1 MLQTPPK
8 VPLVLRRLCS
18 SIRKPARERFAE
30 VRKRWTRSGT
40 EVGELTQAGNSGPAA
55 GGTDVAEA
63 RYRSFIVSR
72 FDEDLEMDRP
82 SLIRLERIE
91 IDGLFGL
98 YDHRIDLNLKDR
110 VTLLHGPNGVGK
122 TTTLGMVDA
131 LLRRNMGYFGRLP
144 FRRFL
149 LRFEDETELAL
160 TADESGGTRR
170 LAKLAL
176 ERPDGQRELDVVRLV
191 TDAESIAAGVE
202 HLARSSDGD
211 GWIDVRDGEFLR
223 DREVVRRYGESD
235 PGGEQA
241 PPWLDEF
248 SRSTNTHFIRAQRL
262 VRTGIGDDT
271 HRVFLSRHVPSLSQV
286 VECSRDFQRRLG
298 RTMADY
304 GRQAQTLDQTF
315 PQRLMSGDDL
325 PPEDQEDL
333 EQRMVGL
340 ERKTEEFKKIGILD
354 ETPTRPIEHL
364 GEMDDT
370 QRRVMALYVRDT
382 EEKLGTLEDLASRTR
397 TLLDNVN
404 GKYRHK
410 RIRLDREDG
419 LVAEGEQGQRLPLDS
434 LSSGEQHELVLH
446 YDMLF
451 RVRPNTVVLV
461 DEPELSLHV
470 EWQGMF
476 LPELIEIVQ
485 LAGFDAIVA
494 THSPFIV
501 GERDDLMVGLGDLA

>member
-1 MLQTPPK
+1 MDQT
-8 VPLVLRRLCS
+8 
-18 SIRKPARERFAE
+18 
-30 VRKRWTRSGT
+30 
-40 EVGELTQAGNSGPAA
+40 
-55 GGTDVAEA
+55 
-63 RYRSFIVSR
+63 
-72 FDEDLEMDRP
+72 
-82 SLIRLERIE
+82 SLLRLERIE

-98 YDHRIDLNLKDR
+98 YHHCIDLNLKDR

-131 LLRRNMGYFGRLP
+131 LLRGNMGYFGRLP
-144 FRRFL
+144 FSRFL
-149 LRFEDETELAL
+149 LRFEDETVLKLNATEPGE
-160 TADESGGTRR
+160 TSRR
-170 LAKLAL
+170 AEFAL
-176 ERPDGQRELDVVRLV
+176 ERPNGQRELDVVPLV
-191 TDAESIAAGVE
+191 AHAESIAANLDY
-202 HLARSSDGD
+202 LARSPDED
-211 GWIDVRDGEFLR
+211 GWIDVRDGEFIR
-223 DREVVRRYGESD
+223 DREVVRRFGGSD
-235 PGGEQA
+235 PGRGQT

-262 VRTGIGDDT
+262 VRTGIGDYT
-271 HRVFLSRHVPSLSQV
+271 HRGRGLLPRQVPSLSQI

-325 PPEDQEDL
+325 PREDQEDL
-333 EQRMVGL
+333 EQRMIEL

-364 GEMDDT
+364 GDMDAT

-476 LPELIEIVQ
+476 LPELTEIVQ
-485 LAGFDAIVA
+485 LAAFDAIVA

>member
-1 MLQTPPK
+1 M
-8 VPLVLRRLCS
+8 
-18 SIRKPARERFAE
+18 
-30 VRKRWTRSGT
+30 RKRWTRSGT

-55 GGTDVAEA
+55 KGTDVAEA

-82 SLIRLERIE
+82 SLIRLESIE

-160 TADESGGTRR
+160 TADESGETRR

-176 ERPDGQRELDVVRLV
+176 ERPDGQRELDEVRLI
-191 TDAESIAAGVE
+191 TDADSIAAGVE
-202 HLARSSDGD
+202 YLARSPDGD
-211 GWIDVRDGEFLR
+211 GWIDERDGEFLR
-223 DREVVRRYGESD
+223 DREIVRRYGVPD

-262 VRTGIGDDT
+262 VRTGIGDYT
-271 HRVFLSRHVPSLSQV
+271 HRRRGLLPRQVPSLSQV
-286 VECSRDFQRRLG
+286 VECSRDFHRRLG

-315 PQRLMSGDDL
+315 PQRLMSGEDL
-325 PPEDQEDL
+325 PRGDQEDL
-333 EQRMVGL
+333 EERMAGL

-364 GEMDDT
+364 GDMDAT

-382 EEKLGTLEDLASRTR
+382 EEKLGTLEDLAGRTR
-397 TLLDNVN
+397 ALLDNVN

-419 LVAEGEQGQRLPLDS
+419 LVAEGGQGKRLPLDS

-451 RVRPNTVVLV
+451 RVQPNSVVLI

-476 LPELIEIVQ
+476 LPELLEIVR

>member
-1 MLQTPPK
+1 MDQT
-8 VPLVLRRLCS
+8 
-18 SIRKPARERFAE
+18 
-30 VRKRWTRSGT
+30 
-40 EVGELTQAGNSGPAA
+40 
-55 GGTDVAEA
+55 
-63 RYRSFIVSR
+63 
-72 FDEDLEMDRP
+72 
-82 SLIRLERIE
+82 SLLRLERIE

-98 YDHRIDLNLKDR
+98 YHHCIDLNLTDR

-131 LLRRNMGYFGRLP
+131 LLRGNMGYFGRLP

-149 LRFEDETELAL
+149 LRFEDETELELIAGDL
-160 TADESGGTRR
+160 HGTDRRAD
-170 LAKLAL
+170 LAL
-176 ERPDGQRELDVVRLV
+176 QRPDGQQELDKVSLV
-191 TDAESIAAGVE
+191 TRLESIAASVE
-202 HLARSSDGD
+202 YLARSPDED
-211 GWIDVRDGEFLR
+211 GWIDVRDGEFIR
-223 DREVVRRYGESD
+223 DREVLLRYGDSD
-235 PGGEQA
+235 SGREQA

-262 VRTGIGDDT
+262 VRTGIGSYAQ
-271 HRVFLSRHVPSLSQV
+271 RGRGLLPRQVPSLSQV
-286 VECSRDFQRRLG
+286 VECSRDFHRRLG

-325 PPEDQEDL
+325 PREDQEDL
-333 EQRMVGL
+333 DQRMIEL
-340 ERKTEEFKKIGILD
+340 ERKTGEFKKIGILD

-364 GEMDDT
+364 GDMDAT

-419 LVAEGEQGQRLPLDS
+419 LVAVGEQGQRLPLDS

-446 YDMLF
+446 CTQLWRDIS
-451 RVRPNTVVLV
+451 RW
-461 DEPELSLHV
+461 ESLN
-470 EWQGMF
+470 
-476 LPELIEIVQ
+476 
-485 LAGFDAIVA
+485 AGYSILREQQA
-494 THSPFIV
+494 
-501 GERDDLMVGLGDLA
+501 

>member
-1 MLQTPPK
+1 MDQT
-8 VPLVLRRLCS
+8 
-18 SIRKPARERFAE
+18 
-30 VRKRWTRSGT
+30 
-40 EVGELTQAGNSGPAA
+40 
-55 GGTDVAEA
+55 
-63 RYRSFIVSR
+63 
-72 FDEDLEMDRP
+72 
-82 SLIRLERIE
+82 SLLRLERIE

-98 YDHRIDLNLKDR
+98 YDHRIDLNLTDR

-131 LLRRNMGYFGRLP
+131 LLRGNMSYFGRLP
-144 FRRFL
+144 FSRFL
-149 LRFEDETELAL
+149 LRFEDETELEL
-160 TADESGGTRR
+160 IADEFSGTNRR
-170 LAKLAL
+170 ADLAL
-176 ERPDGQRELDVVRLV
+176 QRPNSQREHDVVSIV
-191 TDAESIAAGVE
+191 AHAESIAAGVE
-202 HLARSSDGD
+202 HLARSPDED
-211 GWIDVRDGEFLR
+211 GWIDTRDGEFIL
-223 DREVVRRYGESD
+223 DREVLRRYGGSD
-235 PGGEQA
+235 AGREQA
-241 PPWLDEF
+241 PPWLNEF

-262 VRTGIGDDT
+262 VRTGIGNYA
-271 HRVFLSRHVPSLSQV
+271 HRGRGLLPRHVPSMSQV

-315 PQRLMSGDDL
+315 PQRLMSGEDL
-325 PPEDQEDL
+325 PREDQEDL
-333 EQRMVGL
+333 EQRMTEL

-364 GEMDDT
+364 GDMDAT

>member
-1 MLQTPPK
+1 MDQT
-8 VPLVLRRLCS
+8 
-18 SIRKPARERFAE
+18 
-30 VRKRWTRSGT
+30 
-40 EVGELTQAGNSGPAA
+40 
-55 GGTDVAEA
+55 
-63 RYRSFIVSR
+63 
-72 FDEDLEMDRP
+72 
-82 SLIRLERIE
+82 SLLRLERIE

-98 YDHRIDLNLKDR
+98 YHHCIDLNLKDR

-131 LLRRNMGYFGRLP
+131 LLRGNMGYFGRLP

-149 LRFEDETELAL
+149 LRFEDETELEL
-160 TADESGGTRR
+160 IADEFGETHRR
-170 LAKLAL
+170 AELAL
-176 ERPDGQRELDVVRLV
+176 QRPDGQRELDVVSLV
-191 TDAESIAAGVE
+191 AHAESIAANLD
-202 HLARSSDGD
+202 HLARSPDEH
-211 GWIDVRDGEFLR
+211 GWIDLRDGEFIR
-223 DREVVRRYGESD
+223 DRDVVRRFGGSD
-235 PGGEQA
+235 PGREQT

-262 VRTGIGDDT
+262 VRTGIGNYA
-271 HRVFLSRHVPSLSQV
+271 HSGRGLLPRHVPSLSQV

-315 PQRLMSGDDL
+315 PQRLMSGEVL
-325 PPEDQEDL
+325 PREDQEDL
-333 EQRMVGL
+333 EQRMTEL
-340 ERKTEEFKKIGILD
+340 ERKTAEFKKIGILD

-364 GEMDDT
+364 GDMDAT

-419 LVAEGEQGQRLPLDS
+419 LVADGEQGQRLPLDS

>member
-1 MLQTPPK
+1 MDQT
-8 VPLVLRRLCS
+8 
-18 SIRKPARERFAE
+18 
-30 VRKRWTRSGT
+30 
-40 EVGELTQAGNSGPAA
+40 
-55 GGTDVAEA
+55 
-63 RYRSFIVSR
+63 
-72 FDEDLEMDRP
+72 
-82 SLIRLERIE
+82 SLLRLERIE

-98 YDHRIDLNLKDR
+98 YHHCINLNLKDR

-131 LLRRNMGYFGRLP
+131 LLRGNMGYFGRLP

-149 LRFEDETELAL
+149 LRFEDETELELIA
-160 TADESGGTRR
+160 AAIGGTNRP
-170 LAKLAL
+170 AELAL
-176 ERPDGQRELDVVRLV
+176 QRPNGQRELAVVSIV
-191 TDAESIAAGVE
+191 AHAESIAAGVE
-202 HLARSSDGD
+202 HLSRSPDED
-211 GWIDVRDGEFLR
+211 GWIDTRNGEFML
-223 DREVVRRYGESD
+223 DREVLRRYGGSD
-235 PGGEQA
+235 PGRVQA
-241 PPWLDEF
+241 PPWLSEF

-262 VRTGIGDDT
+262 VRTGIGNYA
-271 HRVFLSRHVPSLSQV
+271 HRGRGLLPRQVPSLSQV

-325 PPEDQEDL
+325 PREDQEDL
-333 EQRMVGL
+333 EQRMLEL

-364 GEMDDT
+364 GDMDAT

-476 LPELIEIVQ
+476 LPELIEVVQ

>member
-1 MLQTPPK
+1 
-8 VPLVLRRLCS
+8 
-18 SIRKPARERFAE
+18 
-30 VRKRWTRSGT
+30 
-40 EVGELTQAGNSGPAA
+40 
-55 GGTDVAEA
+55 
-63 RYRSFIVSR
+63 
-72 FDEDLEMDRP
+72 MDRP
-82 SLIRLERIE
+82 SLIRLECIE

-98 YDHRIDLNLKDR
+98 YDHRIDLNLNDR

-131 LLRRNMGYFGRLP
+131 LLRRNVGYFGRLP

-160 TADESGGTRR
+160 TADESGETRR

-191 TDAESIAAGVE
+191 TDAESIAADVE
-202 HLARSSDGD
+202 YLARSPDGD
-211 GWIDVRDGEFLR
+211 GWIDERDGEFLR
-223 DREVVRRYGESD
+223 DREVLRRYGESN
-235 PGGEQA
+235 PGREQT
-241 PPWLDEF
+241 PPWLDGF

-262 VRTGIGDDT
+262 VRTGVA
-271 HRVFLSRHVPSLSQV
+271 HRGRGLLPRQVSSLSQV

-333 EQRMVGL
+333 EQGMTGL
-340 ERKTEEFKKIGILD
+340 ERKIEEFKKIGILD

-364 GEMDDT
+364 GEMDAT

-419 LVAEGEQGQRLPLDS
+419 LVAEGEHDQRLPLDS

-451 RVRPNTVVLV
+451 RVRPNSVVLI

-501 GERDDLMVGLGDLA
+501 GDRDDLMVGLGGST

>member
-1 MLQTPPK
+1 MDQT
-8 VPLVLRRLCS
+8 
-18 SIRKPARERFAE
+18 
-30 VRKRWTRSGT
+30 
-40 EVGELTQAGNSGPAA
+40 
-55 GGTDVAEA
+55 
-63 RYRSFIVSR
+63 
-72 FDEDLEMDRP
+72 
-82 SLIRLERIE
+82 SLLRLEHIE

-98 YDHRIDLNLKDR
+98 YHHRINLNLQDR

-122 TTTLGMVDA
+122 TTTLGMVNA
-131 LLRRNMGYFGRLP
+131 LLLRKLDYFGRLP

-149 LRFEDETELAL
+149 LRFEDGTELAL
-160 TADESGGTRR
+160 STIESGGTQKRAN
-170 LAKLAL
+170 LTL
-176 ERPDGQRELDVVRLV
+176 ERPSGQRDSKELPLV
-191 TDAESIAAGVE
+191 AYAESIAAGADFLE
-202 HLARSSDGD
+202 RSADEN
-211 GWIDVRDGEFLR
+211 GWIDVRDGEFIQ
-223 DREVVRRYGESD
+223 DREVLRRYGGSD
-235 PGGEQA
+235 PGREQP

-248 SRSTNTHFIRAQRL
+248 WRSTNTHFIRAQRL
-262 VRTGIGDDT
+262 VRAGTGNYA
-271 HRVFLSRHVPSLSQV
+271 HRGRGLPTRQVPSLSQV
-286 VECSRDFQRRLG
+286 VECSHDFQRRLG

-315 PQRLMSGDDL
+315 PQRLMSGEDL
-325 PPEDQEDL
+325 PREDQEDL
-333 EQRMVGL
+333 DQRMTEL
-340 ERKTEEFKKIGILD
+340 ERKTEELKKIGILD
-354 ETPTRPIEHL
+354 ETPTRPIEHP
-364 GEMDDT
+364 GDMNAT

-382 EEKLGTLEDLASRTR
+382 EEKLGVLDDLAGRTR

>member
-1 MLQTPPK
+1 MDQT
-8 VPLVLRRLCS
+8 
-18 SIRKPARERFAE
+18 
-30 VRKRWTRSGT
+30 
-40 EVGELTQAGNSGPAA
+40 
-55 GGTDVAEA
+55 
-63 RYRSFIVSR
+63 
-72 FDEDLEMDRP
+72 
-82 SLIRLERIE
+82 SLLRLERIE

-98 YDHRIDLNLKDR
+98 YHHCIDLNLKDR

-131 LLRRNMGYFGRLP
+131 LLRGNMGYFGRLP

-149 LRFEDETELAL
+149 LRFEDETELELIAN
-160 TADESGGTRR
+160 EFGGVGRR
-170 LAKLAL
+170 AELAL
-176 ERPDGQRELDVVRLV
+176 ERPDGQRERDGVPLV
-191 TDAESIAAGVE
+191 TDAESIASSVE
-202 HLARSSDGD
+202 HLARSPDED
-211 GWIDVRDGEFLR
+211 GWIDVRDGEFIR
-223 DREVVRRYGESD
+223 DLDVLRRYGGSD

-262 VRTGIGDDT
+262 VRTGISDYT
-271 HRVFLSRHVPSLSQV
+271 HRRRGLLPRHVPSLSQV
-286 VECSRDFQRRLG
+286 VECSRDFHRRLG

-325 PPEDQEDL
+325 PREDQEDL
-333 EQRMVGL
+333 EQRMIEL
-340 ERKTEEFKKIGILD
+340 ERKTGEFKKIGILD

-364 GEMDDT
+364 GDMDAT

-382 EEKLGTLEDLASRTR
+382 EEKLGTLKDLASRTR

-476 LPELIEIVQ
+476 LPELTEIVQ
-485 LAGFDAIVA
+485 LAAFDAIVA